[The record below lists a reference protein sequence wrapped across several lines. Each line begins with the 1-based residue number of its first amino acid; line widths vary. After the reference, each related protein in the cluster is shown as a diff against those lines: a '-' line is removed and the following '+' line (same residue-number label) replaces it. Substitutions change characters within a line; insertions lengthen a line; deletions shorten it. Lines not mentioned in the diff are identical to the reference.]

1 MRRKVMCSSRER
13 IRMRVRVYGCTE
25 NMSGAGG
32 GSDGSGGTKHSLRL
46 CEHNTTQLKTTYV

>member
-1 MRRKVMCSSRER
+1 
-13 IRMRVRVYGCTE
+13 MRVRE

-46 CEHNTTQLKTTYV
+46 CEHNTTQHNTTQNNVCLGHLQWGELK